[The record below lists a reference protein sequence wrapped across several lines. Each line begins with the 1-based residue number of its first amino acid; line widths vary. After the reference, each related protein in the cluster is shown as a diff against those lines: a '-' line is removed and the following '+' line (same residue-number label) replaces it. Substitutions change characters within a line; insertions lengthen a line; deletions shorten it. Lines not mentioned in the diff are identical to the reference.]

1 MLDTWYKKFSS
12 QPHQPFFT
20 NGVIFLILF
29 MMLFMA
35 SYSNVLVLDDSI
47 LTYHAYTMIF
57 VVFIQFFLGFLFVV
71 FPRYLSQAEI
81 LPKVYMQQFQLY
93 FISTVGI
100 FLSLIFIP
108 SITVFFQILMLI
120 AQILSFRLLYAIH
133 KKSIV
138 PIKEDTKWI
147 LIAFLTGILSH
158 GLFIISGMDF
168 EYSIIVARFAINSG
182 FYLFL
187 FMLIFTVS
195 QRMIPFFT
203 KTKVPTYVINKSKN
217 LLPVIYGLL
226 MLKIFFLSLGN
237 PALNLFADL
246 PLLILFVRELI
257 KWNLPTFKV
266 TAIMWVLFI
275 SLYWIPFA
283 FLISVVESLVYLYD
297 PSFIFEKVV
306 IHTMSLGYFVTV
318 LVGFGTRVIL
328 GHSGTT
334 PYAGKFAI
342 TVFLAIQVVTFLRIF
357 ASFSLNFG
365 LNYIFILNVT
375 AFLLVA
381 GLIVWST
388 QYLGILIK
396 GK

>member
-1 MLDTWYKKFSS
+1 M
-12 QPHQPFFT
+12 
-20 NGVIFLILF
+20 
-29 MMLFMA
+29 
-35 SYSNVLVLDDSI
+35 
-47 LTYHAYTMIF
+47 
-57 VVFIQFFLGFLFVV
+57 
-71 FPRYLSQAEI
+71 
-81 LPKVYMQQFQLY
+81 
-93 FISTVGI
+93 
-100 FLSLIFIP
+100 
-108 SITVFFQILMLI
+108 
-120 AQILSFRLLYAIH
+120 
-133 KKSIV
+133 
-138 PIKEDTKWI
+138 
-147 LIAFLTGILSH
+147 
-158 GLFIISGMDF
+158 
-168 EYSIIVARFAINSG
+168 
-182 FYLFL
+182 
-187 FMLIFTVS
+187 
-195 QRMIPFFT
+195 
-203 KTKVPTYVINKSKN
+203 
-217 LLPVIYGLL
+217 
-226 MLKIFFLSLGN
+226 
-237 PALNLFADL
+237 
-246 PLLILFVRELI
+246 LILFVRELI

-297 PSFIFEKVV
+297 PSFIFEKAV